1 MRYKLFIC
9 KPEDRVS
16 WPVSRALREYVA
28 DGSTRVRRRDVF
40 AEFDV
45 RGMMKLLCVASGEA
59 AGFSPLFRCRRLDG
73 LPLLMVA
80 TEYVKAQA
88 AVDAIAACVESRGLV
103 LIDGEMDCRV
113 GIKKRER
120 ESFVAARM
128 AYQRLKTALVNNAA
142 LAPGHCSMALYF
154 SLGQCFSLYP
164 EGMIDTAIMVLRGN
178 IADAVASV
186 DVALRSALS
195 GNEVLYCRDGC
206 FVVESRS
213 DGYKI
218 RFVIEGSGK
227 SAQYTGWIE
236 RGKVRLEML
245 RRMCLYQAL
254 PAIMKSGCGEVG
266 YVRSRLYFGENFA
279 TRGPARNPADRFVD
293 SYKISQRL
301 KKSGLDIIYGRH
313 PNRHGSEFLFYV
325 DDGHEQGWDSWKAS
339 SFSGMTEEQA
349 APLLAVFESVIPYY
363 YEYYYD
369 KFHFRKE
376 EAIEI
381 LERVKTVRRQ
391 IIDDL
396 LGPELGKITKRL
408 QNSEFAWQY
417 PDGKRAARFDDEE
430 KREILR
436 QNRFRITALLDF
448 FSWWLAEQRNN
459 PKRQFDGFYVEGP

>member
-1 MRYKLFIC
+1 MRYKFFIC
-9 KPEDRVS
+9 KPKNRAWWSVS
-16 WPVSRALREYVA
+16 MALREYVA

-45 RGMMKLLCVASGEA
+45 RGMMKLLSVASGEV

-80 TEYVKAQA
+80 AEYAKAQA
-88 AVDAIAACVESRGLV
+88 AVDAIASCVESRGLV
-103 LIDGEMDCRV
+103 LLDGEMDCRV

-120 ESFVAARM
+120 ERFVAARI
-128 AYQRLKTALVNNAA
+128 AHRRLKTALVNNAA
-142 LAPGHCSMALYF
+142 LAPGHCSKTLYF
-154 SLGQCFSLYP
+154 NLGQCFSLHP
-164 EGMIDTAIMVLRGN
+164 KGMIDTAIMVLRGN
-178 IADAVASV
+178 IADAVAAV
-186 DVALRSALS
+186 DVVLRSALS

-236 RGKVRLEML
+236 CGKVRLEML

-254 PAIMKSGCGEVG
+254 PAIMKSGRREEA
-266 YVRSRLYFGENFA
+266 YVRSRLYFGENFE

-325 DDGHEQGWDSWKAS
+325 DDEHEQGWDSWKAS
-339 SFSGMTEEQA
+339 SFFGMTEEQA

-363 YEYYYD
+363 YEYYYE

-381 LERVKTVRRQ
+381 LERVKIVRRQ
-391 IIDDL
+391 IIDDPFC
-396 LGPELGKITKRL
+396 PELGKITQRL
-408 QNSEFAWQY
+408 LNSDFAWRY
-417 PDGKRAARFDDEE
+417 PDGKRASRFDGEE
-430 KREILR
+430 KREILQ
-436 QNRFRITALLDF
+436 QNRFRITELLDF
-448 FSWWLAEQRNN
+448 FSWWLSEQRNN
-459 PKRQFDGFYVEGP
+459 PKRQFNGFYVEGP